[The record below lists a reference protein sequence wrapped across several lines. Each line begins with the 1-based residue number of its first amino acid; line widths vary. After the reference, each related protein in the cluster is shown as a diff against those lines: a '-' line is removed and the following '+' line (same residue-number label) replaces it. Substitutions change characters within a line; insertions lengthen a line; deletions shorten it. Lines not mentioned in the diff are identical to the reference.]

1 MVRAGFNCWLS
12 QLTAALL
19 VYHRDATGEGRTEC
33 TMRCTAT
40 IACPLHVAFF
50 SLVDAQKRNF
60 QFLFVPGKTIFIQP
74 TGSTVN
80 VLNYSLRKY
89 HIQVA
94 KAFFKVKTKFQLSI
108 LLFFF
113 VKNGYDNRKWND
125 KFHRTD
131 NIFQLNISEKQFVGY
146 CERGLY

>member
-50 SLVDAQKRNF
+50 SLVDAQKRN
-60 QFLFVPGKTIFIQP
+60 
-74 TGSTVN
+74 S
-80 VLNYSLRKY
+80 
-89 HIQVA
+89 
-94 KAFFKVKTKFQLSI
+94 
-108 LLFFF
+108 
-113 VKNGYDNRKWND
+113 
-125 KFHRTD
+125 
-131 NIFQLNISEKQFVGY
+131 
-146 CERGLY
+146 GLYPEKLYLYNPQEVR